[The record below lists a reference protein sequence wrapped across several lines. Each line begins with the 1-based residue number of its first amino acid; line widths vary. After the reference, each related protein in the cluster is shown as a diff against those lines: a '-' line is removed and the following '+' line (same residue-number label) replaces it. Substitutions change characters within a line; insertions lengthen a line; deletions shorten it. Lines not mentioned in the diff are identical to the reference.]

1 MRRYPS
7 ERLHEEVAYVAH
19 HLHWSYPDLMG
30 MEHAERLRWVRLA
43 ARLAEDDER
52 RDAGADQGRRW

>member
-19 HLHWSYPDLMG
+19 HLHWSYRDEMG

-52 RDAGADQGRRW
+52 RDAGTDPRRW

>member
-7 ERLHEEVAYVAH
+7 ERLQEEVAYVAH
-19 HLHWSYPDLMG
+19 HLHWSYRDVMG

-43 ARLAEDDER
+43 ARITEDDER